1 MLINKCMKEM
11 TNMIRILQVVGG
23 LNTGGAENL
32 LMSIYRAIDRNE
44 IQFDIIKHSK
54 MPQFFDDEIRRL
66 GGCIYSCPQYK
77 GWNHM
82 QYVKW
87 WEEFFAKHTEYR
99 IIHSHIRSTASIF
112 LKIASKHGLV
122 TIAHSHNTSNGKGIS
137 SFAKQYLQ
145 KSLAKNV
152 DFRFACSEESG
163 KWLFG
168 ENYDFTIIKNG
179 IDLRRFTFSEE
190 ARKNVRK
197 ELKISDDEIL
207 VGHIGRLN
215 TQKNHLFLL
224 DIFDEIYK
232 HNSKAKLIMLG
243 EGPLEAEILEKRESL
258 QSKNAIQYLGVKG
271 NTQDYYSAMDCF
283 VLPSLWEGLPVALV
297 EAQAEGLPCF
307 VSNTIT
313 NEVKLSDELHYLP
326 INLGT
331 GIWKD
336 TILAND
342 LKRYDAKNR
351 IIEAGFDINDTAEKL
366 SQFYLIEAKK

>member
-1 MLINKCMKEM
+1 
-11 TNMIRILQVVGG
+11 
-23 LNTGGAENL
+23 
-32 LMSIYRAIDRNE
+32 
-44 IQFDIIKHSK
+44 
-54 MPQFFDDEIRRL
+54 
-66 GGCIYSCPQYK
+66 
-77 GWNHM
+77 
-82 QYVKW
+82 
-87 WEEFFAKHTEYR
+87 
-99 IIHSHIRSTASIF
+99 
-112 LKIASKHGLV
+112 
-122 TIAHSHNTSNGKGIS
+122 
-137 SFAKQYLQ
+137 
-145 KSLAKNV
+145 
-152 DFRFACSEESG
+152 
-163 KWLFG
+163 
-168 ENYDFTIIKNG
+168 
-179 IDLRRFTFSEE
+179 
-190 ARKNVRK
+190 
-197 ELKISDDEIL
+197 
-207 VGHIGRLN
+207 
-215 TQKNHLFLL
+215 
-224 DIFDEIYK
+224 
-232 HNSKAKLIMLG
+232 MLG